1 MKVSVYY
8 DVICDFCGRSMSYD
22 FKTGLCDSEEN
33 AVKEAYRIGFSEFAK
48 KPICPVCRKKMNQF
62 KFSTENTF

>member
-33 AVKEAYRIGFSEFAK
+33 AIKEAERVGFSEIAG
-48 KPICPVCRKKMNQF
+48 KPICPACRKKINQF
-62 KFSTENTF
+62 NVGT